1 MSPLTGKRSR
11 CGTTS
16 PADPS
21 RCQSTKAMGGDIV
34 RTLLGSAGGS
44 PRRASLMV
52 WWFRGEGSN
61 PYMRDQNP
69 LSYH

>member
-1 MSPLTGKRSR
+1 
-11 CGTTS
+11 
-16 PADPS
+16 
-21 RCQSTKAMGGDIV
+21 MGGDIV